1 MSTSSEAV
9 KTLEQASATTQAA
22 IAIIDN
28 LIVTH
33 DFQDVASLVAN
44 AAAALLQSATLLM
57 QLKDVEAIDAL
68 ERADDFLDAVYD
80 ILDEDTSE
88 E

>member
-1 MSTSSEAV
+1 MSTSTEAV
-9 KTLEQASATTQAA
+9 KTLEQATTNTQAA

-33 DFQDVASLVAN
+33 DYQDVASLVAN

-57 QLKDVEAIDAL
+57 QSKDEDAIDAL

-80 ILDEDTSE
+80 ILDEDTSDD
-88 E
+88 

>member
-1 MSTSSEAV
+1 MSTSSEAI
-9 KTLEQASATTQAA
+9 KTLEQATINTQAA

-33 DFQDVASLVAN
+33 DYQDVASLVAN

-57 QLKDVEAIDAL
+57 QSKDEDAIDAL
-68 ERADDFLDAVYD
+68 ERADDFLDVVYD
-80 ILDEDTSE
+80 ILDEDTSDD
-88 E
+88 